1 MTVMH
6 HADRPYQAP
15 RLAGVDQALG
25 DGEAREPTD
34 LLNQLR
40 ERLDNLAA
48 NHPSAHLDRSQ
59 PAEADEQPQGKEADE
74 QPQGKAAELAEDS
87 GSGETESWRR
97 RDEPQGPRGPER
109 REQTH
114 VPEQGD
120 AGALTEA
127 FGDVPVG
134 NGATL
139 PPESALDGHYAQF
152 DRARAHGLF
161 PAQGEPYRPWFA
173 ADESGEPWFVE

>member
-15 RLAGVDQALG
+15 RLVGVDQALG
-25 DGEAREPTD
+25 DGGAREPTD

-48 NHPSAHLDRSQ
+48 NHPSAHPDRSQ
-59 PAEADEQPQGKEADE
+59 PAEADEQPQGNVADL
-74 QPQGKAAELAEDS
+74 PEDS

-97 RDEPQGPRGPER
+97 RDEPHGPER
-109 REQTH
+109 REQSH

-120 AGALTEA
+120 AGVLAKP

-134 NGATL
+134 NGASS

-173 ADESGEPWFVE
+173 AEESGEPWFVE